1 MNNINII
8 IQRLKEG
15 DNDAFEKL
23 LSVHHNMI
31 YKIINSIDR
40 SLGDYIIDENDLYQE
55 ASLALYEAAE
65 SFEPDRE
72 VKFSTYAYVHIKNNL
87 LNYVKKYRRRYRD
100 DIYSFDVNPRSMD
113 FQVADS
119 TRNSYNENQFRE
131 ELEKFLGNLNE
142 EDRMIL
148 LMRGSDYSYKEI
160 AEKLNTSTKRV
171 DNKLRV
177 LKQRL
182 KKSRILEY
190 LTCR

>member
-1 MNNINII
+1 
-8 IQRLKEG
+8 
-15 DNDAFEKL
+15 
-23 LSVHHNMI
+23 
-31 YKIINSIDR
+31 
-40 SLGDYIIDENDLYQE
+40 
-55 ASLALYEAAE
+55 
-65 SFEPDRE
+65 
-72 VKFSTYAYVHIKNNL
+72 
-87 LNYVKKYRRRYRD
+87 
-100 DIYSFDVNPRSMD
+100 MD